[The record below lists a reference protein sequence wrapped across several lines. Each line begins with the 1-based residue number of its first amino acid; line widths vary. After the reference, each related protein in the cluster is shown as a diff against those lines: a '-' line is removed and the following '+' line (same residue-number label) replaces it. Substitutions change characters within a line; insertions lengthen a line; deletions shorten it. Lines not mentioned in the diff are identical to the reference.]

1 MGGVCATSSGVT
13 IKFGSEDTTMVLAR
27 HAAYQLCKTEEEK
40 NNFRYSDDPDIP
52 ESSEV
57 AKKRKEY
64 LQDPQIRAIYMG
76 SILQRY
82 AHLGDLKMVQ
92 ASVTTGGVDPDWT
105 CKEVSWQ
112 LALALAAE
120 HDHVDVVNFLIAA
133 GADVNKRGNP
143 LGVTA
148 AYQAAGF
155 NSVRSLQS
163 LADAGADMNLGSS
176 SNGSTPLLIATE
188 ANSIAAVKVL
198 VAAGAEL
205 NRTNDNG
212 SSPLL
217 LAAELGLVEIVEIL
231 LQAGADTNVLGT
243 YIAMTLFKTA
253 VVAAIRNHLAETA
266 SMGAQ
271 RAPQACD
278 RSTDRPQHVPRE
290 PASRVAELTLPDP
303 IRFAPA
309 AQYDPRAAAASDR
322 TGVLL
327 LVAAVILAVVLRG
340 GL

>member
-1 MGGVCATSSGVT
+1 M
-13 IKFGSEDTTMVLAR
+13 
-27 HAAYQLCKTEEEK
+27 
-40 NNFRYSDDPDIP
+40 
-52 ESSEV
+52 
-57 AKKRKEY
+57 
-64 LQDPQIRAIYMG
+64 
-76 SILQRY
+76 
-82 AHLGDLKMVQ
+82 
-92 ASVTTGGVDPDWT
+92 
-105 CKEVSWQ
+105 WQ
-112 LALALAAE
+112 LPLALAAE

-176 SNGSTPLLIATE
+176 SDDSTPLLIATE

-205 NRTNDNG
+205 NRTNDSG

-217 LAAELGLVEIVEIL
+217 RAAQLGLVEIVEIL

-243 YIAMTLFKTA
+243 YMAMTLFKTA

-266 SMGAQ
+266 SLDSQ

-309 AQYDPRAAAASDR
+309 AQYDPRAPAASDR
-322 TGVLL
+322 AGVLL